1 VTAGK
6 TAYDA
11 SCAVCHG
18 STLMN
23 GTFATP
29 LAGEYFK
36 GKWSGRTVAE
46 LFEKSRDTMPPA
58 TKGSLPAETYAAIL
72 AYVLEVNGAAPG
84 TVDMPADPAQ
94 LTKWR
99 VP

>member
-1 VTAGK
+1 MAGK

-11 SCAVCHG
+11 TCAVCHG
-18 STLMN
+18 STLTN

-36 GKWSGRTVAE
+36 RQWSGRTVAD
-46 LFEKSRDTMPPA
+46 LFEKSRSTMPPSA
-58 TKGSLPAETYAAIL
+58 MGSLPATTYAAIV
-72 AYVLEVNGAAPG
+72 AYVLEVNGSAVG
-84 TVDMPADPAQ
+84 TAELPADASR
-94 LTKWR
+94 LGAWR